1 MIKLARAA
9 EGRRHFISGYYTRTC
24 AEETLL
30 VVANKSDRPAALRL
44 PEPIRSARWR
54 RILTNL
60 ETPRPALERTSL
72 EPWEAEVYQK
82 ISEA

>member
-1 MIKLARAA
+1 M
-9 EGRRHFISGYYTRTC
+9 
-24 AEETLL
+24 
-30 VVANKSDRPAALRL
+30 VANKSDRPAALHL

>member
-9 EGRRHFISGYYTRTC
+9 EGRRHFISGYYTRIC
-24 AEETLL
+24 ADETLL
-30 VVANKSDRPAALRL
+30 VVANKSDQSAALRL
-44 PEPIRSARWR
+44 PEPLRSARWR